1 MSENVST
8 GELGDELGCQGWKIA
23 RLFELGILPEP
34 PRVAG
39 RRVIPR
45 SMVQQIVRALVER
58 GILTHESPQQRR
70 EEP

>member
-1 MSENVST
+1 MPENVST

-23 RLFELGILPEP
+23 RLFEQGVLPEP

-45 SMVQQIVRALVER
+45 SMVPQIVRALTER
-58 GILTHESPQQRR
+58 GILPRKSPQHRR